1 MTTRSF
7 TVLLSCAVLSGIGIA
22 LYWSA
27 IANFLLVHFQGSAV
41 GQVDKHQSIKSA
53 LFAGQALFFGLLLI
67 AALKPLRFPTW
78 LKAMAV
84 GLTAV
89 WMLYMLAHLVVAGLL
104 G

>member
-7 TVLLSCAVLSGIGIA
+7 TMLLSFAVLSALGIA
-22 LYWSA
+22 LYWSE
-27 IANFLLVHFQGSAV
+27 IATFLLVHSQDSAV
-41 GQVDKHQSIKSA
+41 GQIDRHQSIKSA

-78 LKAMAV
+78 LKAMTV

-89 WMLYMLAHLVVAGLL
+89 WVLYMLAHLVVAGLL
-104 G
+104 S